1 MYSKKSKY
9 SEYAKYQKYKSKYL
23 ELQKSI
29 SQFGGGVKLRIKI
42 HHNIKKIID
51 DRPDLQILKDV
62 FIKPD
67 TLYEIIS
74 DNEVAIKL
82 LELCKENPSWDIREG
97 NKRIPK
103 DEIDK
108 LAWQS
113 ATYSLSPKQVLDPV
127 LDPVLVPVPRPVPQL
142 DQDIVHLQ
150 PYRLDDFATQ
160 QIGLGYLDLRKM
172 PRVATGINYKY
183 KIDSEYTPTT
193 CMGHTISTNFDTG
206 NGAMTLFNI
215 DKARQIGLPLIPKM
229 TSKDSILMYNSLV
242 DLYRMAPQTHKIR
255 VVPAARAPAPA
266 ARAPGPAPA
275 QRERYQDL
283 HGLAIRNVADQRA
296 LEYEQITLQDFVK
309 KLDILLPMHMEGLDE
324 EVRYRKPISEI
335 KKEFYVMC
343 GIQMM
348 TGIGGTSDIY
358 FHKTLVP
365 IEVPVLAE
373 DGRVLENFKFFVKAD
388 VGNLLTNNLL
398 LSNEDIRKLSLY
410 GAKLDFV
417 DRSHLKR
424 NRLLDLKKQ
433 FNRLKLEYDIN
444 VTIRQANLGDREDVV
459 VIGELHRLDQ
469 ELLTNLRNTRLEE
482 QHDIPITKFD

>member
-29 SQFGGGVKLRIKI
+29 SQFGGGVKFRIKI

-67 TLYEIIS
+67 TFYDIYS
-74 DNEVAIKL
+74 DTIVAIKL

-97 NKRIPK
+97 NKRILK

-108 LAWQS
+108 LAWKEAS
-113 ATYSLSPKQVLDPV
+113 YILSPNQV

-142 DQDIVHLQ
+142 DPDILHLE

-160 QIGLGYLDLRKM
+160 KIGLGYLDLRKM

-242 DLYRMAPQTHKIR
+242 DLYRMDPQTHKIR
-255 VVPAARAPAPA
+255 VVPVARAPTPA
-266 ARAPGPAPA
+266 ARALLAPA

-296 LEYEQITLQDFVK
+296 LEYEQITLENYVR
-309 KLDILLPMHMEGLDE
+309 KLDILFPRHMEGLDE
-324 EVRYRKPISEI
+324 EVRRRKPISEI
-335 KKEFYVMC
+335 KEEFYVRC
-343 GIQMM
+343 GIKMI
-348 TGIGGTSDIY
+348 TGIGGTSGIY

-388 VGNLLTNNLL
+388 VGNLLTNDLL
-398 LSNEDIRKLSLY
+398 LSNEDIRKLSLH

-424 NRLLDLKKQ
+424 NRLLDLRKEYD
-433 FNRLKLEYDIN
+433 RLRLEYNIN
-444 VTIRQANLGDREDVV
+444 ETIRQANLGDREDVV